1 MQERPAPTVTTV
13 AALRGTGAAVVLLA
27 FWCAPVFAAGSD
39 VFCEKAAIASVSL
52 DVQIEDLAIAVVDH
66 GITDA
71 VSAAGL
77 EPAAPSVLMAPRVET
92 ILREIFDETVPA
104 DHEAAD
110 ATPISSPHAASLA
123 ELTAP
128 VLREQGKKIDD
139 AEIREDKLGVSGVN
153 TRVPGVSEDDLSR
166 YRRQMF
172 RTDI

>member
-13 AALRGTGAAVVLLA
+13 AALRGTGAAVALLA

-39 VFCEKAAIASVSL
+39 VFCEKAATASVSL
-52 DVQIEDLAIAVVDH
+52 DVQIDDLAIDIVDH

-77 EPAAPSVLMAPRVET
+77 ESAAPSVLMAPRVET
-92 ILREIFDETVPA
+92 ILREIFDETLTA
-104 DHEAAD
+104 DQEAAD